1 MTAHGQRRL
10 SLEACRE
17 ILGEDAPADERQ
29 LEEQRDHAYRL
40 ASLLL
45 EIYLAEKAKIRPA
58 SLPDDAEI

>member
-17 ILGEDAPADERQ
+17 ILGEDAPADEGQ

-45 EIYLAEKAKIRPA
+45 EIYLAEKARTSQAI
-58 SLPDDAEI
+58 LPEDAET

>member
-1 MTAHGQRRL
+1 MTTHGQRRL
-10 SLEACRE
+10 SLEECRE

-45 EIYLAEKAKIRPA
+45 EIYLAEKARKAPA
-58 SLPDDAEI
+58 GLPKDPQT

>member
-1 MTAHGQRRL
+1 MTAPGQRRL
-10 SLEACRE
+10 SLEECRK

-45 EIYLAEKAKIRPA
+45 EIYLAEKARTCPA
-58 SLPDDAEI
+58 GLPEDADM

>member
-17 ILGEDAPADERQ
+17 ILGEDAPADESQ

-45 EIYLAEKAKIRPA
+45 EIYLAEKARTGQA
-58 SLPDDAEI
+58 ALPEDAEI